1 MMKTDKR
8 TLPNGW
14 RWAKLEDLG
23 SFDSGGTPSKNE
35 KHYWGGDIPFVTG
48 ADITDLYI
56 TAQHARAFLTDA
68 GLTSGKTAI
77 CKPGTILFVTRTR
90 VGRVGIAADVMG
102 ASQDLSPYAC
112 GPEIVPEFACRY
124 LQSVSDYLI
133 SGARGSTIQ
142 GLTREFVHKL
152 EIPVP
157 PLDEQRR
164 IAAIL
169 SEQLAIVERAR
180 VAAKAQLEAAEA
192 LPAAYL
198 RAVFNDSQQWPMKRL
213 GDLLQLRKEVI
224 HPYDKPSGPAM
235 FVGLEHIES
244 GTGIRIGSEPVEM
257 SNLAGRK
264 PRFYKGDIVYG
275 YLRPYLNKVW
285 IAEFDGLCSVD
296 QYVYSVD
303 ASQAD
308 TAYVAWFM
316 RSPSY
321 LKRAPIDTT
330 PGQLPRIR
338 LEEVAAVEIDLPS
351 LAEQQSIVCDLDS
364 RLASARQA
372 YEALR
377 SQLDAIEKMPAALLR
392 QAFNGEL

>member
-1 MMKTDKR
+1 
-8 TLPNGW
+8 
-14 RWAKLEDLG
+14 
-23 SFDSGGTPSKNE
+23 
-35 KHYWGGDIPFVTG
+35 
-48 ADITDLYI
+48 
-56 TAQHARAFLTDA
+56 
-68 GLTSGKTAI
+68 
-77 CKPGTILFVTRTR
+77 
-90 VGRVGIAADVMG
+90 MG